1 MTDQERDEKIDKDAR
16 KMTDLKYMA
25 ANGSKEDQA
34 KANLEMNNMVEG
46 GRIYGEDTR
55 VKFDPVTATMHVE
68 NSNKP
73 SLNNLATVNS
83 MEVHNNVPK
92 AILAPASREKMSAT

>member
-1 MTDQERDEKIDKDAR
+1 LTDQERDEKIEKDAR
-16 KMTDLKYMA
+16 QMTDLKYMA
-25 ANGSKEDQA
+25 ANGSKEDKA
-34 KANLEMNNMVEG
+34 KANIEMNNMAEG

-73 SLNNLATVNS
+73 SLNNLATVNN

-92 AILAPASREKMSAT
+92 AILAPDSRDKMSAT

>member
-1 MTDQERDEKIDKDAR
+1 LTDQERDEKIEKDAR
-16 KMTDLKYMA
+16 QMTDLKYMA

-34 KANLEMNNMVEG
+34 KANLEMNNMAEG

-73 SLNNLATVNS
+73 SLNNLATVNN

-92 AILAPASREKMSAT
+92 AILAPDSRDKMSAT